1 MRISKIIPSIF
12 AILVVA
18 GTASAQVTITNVFN
32 AASRV
37 VNGSIAQGALMAV
50 VGKGVGTPDIEQAT
64 FPLPTATGL
73 GGVTIQIAAGGQFYD
88 AIIVYTRPN
97 EVGAILPS
105 AVPVGPATVTVNNNG
120 VTATKDINVIDAA
133 FGIFTQKYGT
143 ANGLALAFNANADG
157 SLTPNGTAQ
166 SVMPGQDVIVN
177 GTGLG
182 AISSDETQSGAT
194 DVPAATVHVY
204 VGIQAATVVSAG
216 RGTCCDGVDPAYQV
230 PQGIAAWDVIR
241 FTVPDGITGCY
252 MPVVVQIGKT
262 VSNFA
267 TISVDPG
274 GAACTPVPSGIPQ
287 DLADKLA
294 NQTGMS
300 YGFVGLGRG
309 ITQNI
314 NNRGVLVT
322 SKVDGGSAS
331 FVRYPDVPATPTPV
345 QTIYPT
351 NVCSVNGWPGV
362 NGPGSVDV
370 NGNPVTVVPLKAVGL
385 DAGTPIVVK
394 GSNGSRNIVKRTVG
408 QVFDY
413 PGANFGDTTPGNYF
427 DPGHYTV
434 TDASGGKDVGS
445 FTGAID
451 VPMAHF
457 VWTNIPDI
465 TKEVDRTQDMVIKW
479 TGGTPGTQVVVSGDG
494 LSNGVAT
501 AFQCAAPVEAGQIT
515 IPSYVLL
522 LMPPASSSPIT
533 SGLTVENAA
542 AARFTAPGLDEGV
555 VRYSD
560 TYHLSLKYQ

>member
-1 MRISKIIPSIF
+1 MRTSSIIPSIF
-12 AILVVA
+12 AILVFG

-37 VNGSIAQGALMAV
+37 VNGSIAQGALISV

-64 FPLPTATGL
+64 FPLPTVTGL
-73 GGVTIQIAAGGQFYD
+73 GGVTIQISAGGQSYD
-88 AIIVYTRPN
+88 AIIVYTKPN

-105 AVPVGPATVTVNNNG
+105 AVPVGPATLTVNNNSA
-120 VTATKDINVIDAA
+120 TASKDINVIDAA

-157 SLTPNGTAQ
+157 SLTPNSITQ
-166 SVMPGQDVIVN
+166 SVMAGQDVIIN

-194 DVPAATVHVY
+194 DIPAANVHVY

-216 RGTCCDGVDPAYQV
+216 RGTCCDGIDPAYQV

-241 FTVPDGITGCY
+241 FTVPDGMTGCY
-252 MPVVVQIGKT
+252 LPVVVQIGKT
-262 VSNFA
+262 VSNLA
-267 TISVDPG
+267 TISIDPG

-309 ITQNI
+309 FTQNI

-322 SKVDGGSAS
+322 SRVDGGSAS
-331 FVRYPDVPATPTPV
+331 FVRYPDVPATPVPV
-345 QTIYPT
+345 QTIYPA
-351 NVCSVNGWPGV
+351 NVCSVNGWPGA

-370 NGNPVTVVPLKAVGL
+370 NGNPVTIVPLKSIGL

-394 GSNGSRNIVKRTVG
+394 GSSGSRNIVKRTVG
-408 QVFDY
+408 QIFDY
-413 PGANFGDTTPGNYF
+413 PGATFGDTAPGNYF
-427 DPGHYTV
+427 DSGHYTV
-434 TDASGGKDVGS
+434 TDASGGKDIGG

-451 VPMAHF
+451 VPVAH
-457 VWTNIPDI
+457 VIWTNIPDI
-465 TKEVDRTQDMVIKW
+465 TKPLDRAQDLVIKW
-479 TGGTPGTQVVVSGDG
+479 TGGTPGTQVVVTGSG
-494 LSNGVAT
+494 LANGVGT
-501 AFQCAAPVEAGQIT
+501 AFQCAAPVEAGQFT
-515 IPSYVLL
+515 IPSYILL
-522 LMPPASSSPIT
+522 LMPPKSSSPIT
-533 SGLTVENAA
+533 SGLTVENSTASL
-542 AARFTAPGLDEGV
+542 FTAPGLDEGRV
-555 VRYSD
+555 AYSES
-560 TYHLSLKYQ
+560 YHLSLDFQ